1 MRQFQPAVLT
11 LCLLFLVAAAAC
23 SEPAAPAADDA
34 EPAAPAAA
42 EAPAGADPA
51 ILDHPVRSDDDRY
64 RDTGFKPL
72 EVYDFFGIAPG
83 AHVADLMPGGGYNT
97 VLVSQIVG
105 DTGTVTAILRPTAGD
120 DPERVERSRSRFT
133 ERITPFELGNL
144 AIVSDPSEL
153 ADDSVDVI
161 LTVRNYHDLGLAAD
175 RVAALPEFL
184 RILKPGGIFAVV
196 DAYTDKTDE
205 RDESVHR
212 INDELTMAEI
222 TGGGFEFVE
231 AADMLINPDDTF
243 DFDGRERAGQRGA
256 TEDAP
261 IHRYFVSRFVHK
273 YRKPAVN

>member
-1 MRQFQPAVLT
+1 MRRLLPAFLMICCVL
-11 LCLLFLVAAAAC
+11 LVAAAC
-23 SEPAAPAADDA
+23 SEAAPPATEEPEAAAPAA
-34 EPAAPAAA
+34 EPT
-42 EAPAGADPA
+42 GADPA
-51 ILDHPVRSDDDRY
+51 VLDHPARSDDDRY

-97 VLVSQIVG
+97 VIVSQIVG
-105 DTGTVTAILRPTAGD
+105 ETGTVTAILRPSAGG
-120 DPERVERSRSRFT
+120 DPERAERSRSRFT
-133 ERITPFELGNL
+133 ERITPFELANL
-144 AIVSDPSEL
+144 AIATDPSEL
-153 ADDSVDVI
+153 ADNSIDLL

-196 DAYTDKTDE
+196 DAYTDKPDE

-212 INDELTMAEI
+212 INDELTKAEI

-243 DFDGRERAGQRGA
+243 EFDGREVAGQRGA